1 MEDTGGIGADR
12 GCECVGYQATDAS
25 GAEQP
30 NITLNN
36 LVQSVRFTG
45 GIGVVGVFVP
55 QDPGSPDPMYR
66 EGEVALDYGTLWFKG
81 QRMGTGQCNAKLY
94 NRKLL
99 ALIAEGKARPSFVVS
114 HELPL
119 DAAPEGYQH
128 FDSRDP
134 GWTKVVMHP
143 DGKG

>member
-1 MEDTGGIGADR
+1 
-12 GCECVGYQATDAS
+12 
-25 GAEQP
+25 
-30 NITLNN
+30 
-36 LVQSVRFTG
+36 
-45 GIGVVGVFVP
+45 
-55 QDPGSPDPMYR
+55 MYR
-66 EGEVALDYGTLWFKG
+66 EGEVALDYGTFWFKG
-81 QRMGTGQCNAKLY
+81 QRMGTGQCNVKVY

-99 ALIAEGKARPSFVVS
+99 ALIAEGRARPSFVVS

-134 GWTKVVMHP
+134 GWMKVVMHP